1 MIIVRLLSPGP
12 FGWLA
17 PPKFTRVQGADIV
30 MESITPTTRV
40 ECWRGESGSTQVSRH
55 HISVCLMIPETNA
68 YPSAPKGPSKQTSS
82 ANKNQDVRIVRRG
95 PATPTHTDSARNRLI
110 AVFSIEPYK

>member
-30 MESITPTTRV
+30 MESITLIDPVAGGFER
-40 ECWRGESGSTQVSRH
+40 
-55 HISVCLMIPETNA
+55 
-68 YPSAPKGPSKQTSS
+68 Y
-82 ANKNQDVRIVRRG
+82 
-95 PATPTHTDSARNRLI
+95 RLI
-110 AVFSIEPYK
+110 STVDAANVRDSRCKQKTIRASRQSKGLNRGRRVWFKRFLDAHCWCPLCNQT

>member
-30 MESITPTTRV
+30 MQSITPTT
-40 ECWRGESGSTQVSRH
+40 EIVS
-55 HISVCLMIPETNA
+55 
-68 YPSAPKGPSKQTSS
+68 SKRY
-82 ANKNQDVRIVRRG
+82 V
-95 PATPTHTDSARNRLI
+95 PT
-110 AVFSIEPYK
+110 